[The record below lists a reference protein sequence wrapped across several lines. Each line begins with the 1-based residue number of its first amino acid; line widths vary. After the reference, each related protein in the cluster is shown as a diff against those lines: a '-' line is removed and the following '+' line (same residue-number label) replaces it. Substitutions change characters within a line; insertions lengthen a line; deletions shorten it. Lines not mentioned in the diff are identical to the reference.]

1 MKPPGPPAP
10 PRLTAPPRKPALA
23 ANSSPT
29 FVVTQAVLNK
39 EPAHGCS
46 RMHPL
51 SRFAPSPSLAAREGD
66 APSGLAKPVPRV
78 HWYGPRPCHTPRA
91 ASNIK
96 EYFHESH

>member
-1 MKPPGPPAP
+1 MV
-10 PRLTAPPRKPALA
+10 A
-23 ANSSPT
+23 A
-29 FVVTQAVLNK
+29 
-39 EPAHGCS
+39 GCTPES
-46 RMHPL
+46 LRAFL
-51 SRFAPSPSLAAREGD
+51 SLRGD